1 MKNPKTIE
9 NYLRRKMRLEALLAV
24 VQRKGDLIKIVCTAS
39 YRKRVENLI
48 SHFSLTS
55 EQAQYLLNADVGFLM
70 DSEYED
76 VQKKYNQVVAYLAK
90 HNNDTS
96 IMSKENVITEF
107 FEDNKFLS
115 NTQWEYTLWR
125 GQKSSWSKSFTDIKG
140 DNCSSL
146 KEIFGIINENFEEK
160 FKQAV
165 SGLEKKRIMT
175 LHSSS
180 LLALLLFHSVSEN
193 NPIHFSINGKIVAFT
208 DVRFEVKNHVDESDS
223 KTKSN
228 VDIVLSGNGY
238 TLYLE
243 SKFSEYLGS
252 GTKNISN
259 TGYYKNIFERLEI
272 CLKQAGLKIE
282 FKDKIYIKG
291 RGKYC
296 EGPKQMISHYLGIKS
311 IKTSVKTDQSH
322 VVLGEILFD
331 FGKLSKNK
339 LDSYKD
345 IYKSLRVG
353 LENCAKDDGINLII
367 NDLITYQQVFQLKE
381 NQTFLERLPKNI
393 HTFYKL

>member
-24 VQRKGDLIKIVCTAS
+24 VQHKGELVKIIRTAPNL
-39 YRKRVENLI
+39 KKAEENLI

-55 EQAQYLLNADVGFLM
+55 EQVQYLLNADLRFLM
-70 DSEYED
+70 GSEYED
-76 VQKKYNQVVAYLAK
+76 VQKKYNQVAAYLAK

-96 IMSKENVITEF
+96 IMSKENVIVEF

-180 LLALLLFHSVSEN
+180 LLALLLFHSVSEE
-193 NPIHFSINGKIVAFT
+193 NPIHFCINGKVVAFT
-208 DVRFEVKNHVDESDS
+208 NVQFEVKNPVDESDS
-223 KTKSN
+223 TTNSN

-259 TGYYKNIFERLEI
+259 TGYYKNIFERLGI

-282 FKDKIYIKG
+282 FKDKIYIEG

-296 EGPKQMISHYLGIKS
+296 EGPKQMISHYLGIKTS
-311 IKTSVKTDQSH
+311 IKTDQSH

-345 IYKSLRVG
+345 IYKSLRAG

>member
-1 MKNPKTIE
+1 MKNAKTIE

-24 VQRKGDLIKIVCTAS
+24 VQHKGELVKIIRTAPNL
-39 YRKRVENLI
+39 KKAEENLI

-55 EQAQYLLNADVGFLM
+55 EQVQYLLNADVGFLL

-76 VQKKYNQVVAYLAK
+76 VQKKYNQVAAYLAK

-107 FEDNKFLS
+107 FKDNKLLS
-115 NTQWEYTLWR
+115 DIQLEQTPAGKTL
-125 GQKSSWSKSFTDIKG
+125 SSWSKSFADIKG
-140 DNCSSL
+140 DKCSSL
-146 KEIFGIINENFEEK
+146 KEIFGIKDKTFEEK

-180 LLALLLFHSVSEN
+180 LLALLLFHSVSEE
-193 NPIHFSINGKIVAFT
+193 NPIHFCINGKVVAFT
-208 DVRFEVKNHVDESDS
+208 NVQFEVKNTVDKRDS
-223 KTKSN
+223 NTKSN
-228 VDIVLSGNGY
+228 VDIVLSGSGY

-252 GTKNISN
+252 GTENISS
-259 TGYYKNIFERLEI
+259 TLYYKEIFKRLRR
-272 CLKQAGLKIE
+272 CLEQAGLKIE

-296 EGPKQMISHYLGIKS
+296 KGPKQMISHYLGIK
-311 IKTSVKTDQSH
+311 TSEKTDQSH

-345 IYKSLRVG
+345 IYKSLRAG
-353 LENCAKDDGINLII
+353 LEYCAKDDGINLII

-393 HTFYKL
+393 RTFYKL

>member
-1 MKNPKTIE
+1 
-9 NYLRRKMRLEALLAV
+9 
-24 VQRKGDLIKIVCTAS
+24 VQHKGELVKIIRTAPNL
-39 YRKRVENLI
+39 KKAEENLV
-48 SHFSLTS
+48 SHFGLTS
-55 EQAQYLLNADVGFLM
+55 EQVQYLLNAEVRFLM
-70 DSEYED
+70 GSEYED
-76 VQKKYNQVVAYLAK
+76 VQKRYNQVVAYLTK

-96 IMSKENVITEF
+96 IMSKENVIAEF

-180 LLALLLFHSVSEN
+180 LLALLLFHSVSEE
-193 NPIHFSINGKIVAFT
+193 NPIHFCINGKIVAFT
-208 DVRFEVKNHVDESDS
+208 DVRFEVKNPVDESDS

-228 VDIVLSGNGY
+228 IDIVLLGNGY

-252 GTKNISN
+252 GTENISN
-259 TGYYKNIFERLEI
+259 TGYYKNIFERLGI

-296 EGPKQMISHYLGIKS
+296 EGPKQMISHYLG

-345 IYKSLRVG
+345 IYKSLRAG

>member
-24 VQRKGDLIKIVCTAS
+24 VQRKGELIKIVCTAS

-76 VQKKYNQVVAYLAK
+76 VQKKYNQVAAYLAK

-140 DNCSSL
+140 DKCSSL
-146 KEIFGIINENFEEK
+146 KEIFGIKDKTFEEK

-180 LLALLLFHSVSEN
+180 LSALLLFHLVSEN

-208 DVRFEVKNHVDESDS
+208 DVRFEVKNTVDESGS

-228 VDIVLSGNGY
+228 VDIVLSGSGY

-243 SKFSEYLGS
+243 SKFSEYLDS
-252 GTKNISN
+252 GTANISN
-259 TGYYKNIFERLEI
+259 TLYYNEIFKRLRR
-272 CLKQAGLKIE
+272 CLEQAGLKIDM
-282 FKDKIYIKG
+282 DKICIEG

-296 EGPKQMISHYLGIKS
+296 EGPKQMISHYLGIK
-311 IKTSVKTDQSH
+311 TYVKTDQSH

-345 IYKSLRVG
+345 IYKSLRAG

-393 HTFYKL
+393 RTFYKL

>member
-1 MKNPKTIE
+1 MKNAKTIE

-24 VQRKGDLIKIVCTAS
+24 VQHKEEFINTIRKAPNLKKAE
-39 YRKRVENLI
+39 ENLI

-55 EQAQYLLNADVGFLM
+55 EQVQYLLNADVGFLL

-76 VQKKYNQVVAYLAK
+76 VQKKYNQVAAYLAK

-96 IMSKENVITEF
+96 IMSKENVIVEF
-107 FEDNKFLS
+107 FKDNKLLS
-115 NTQWEYTLWR
+115 DIQLEQTPAGKTH
-125 GQKSSWSKSFTDIKG
+125 SSWSKSFADIKG
-140 DNCSSL
+140 DKCSSL
-146 KEIFGIINENFEEK
+146 KEIFGIKDKTFEEK

-180 LLALLLFHSVSEN
+180 LLALLLFHSVSEE
-193 NPIHFSINGKIVAFT
+193 NPIHFCINRKVVAFT
-208 DVRFEVKNHVDESDS
+208 NVQFEVKNPVDKSDS

-228 VDIVLSGNGY
+228 VDIVLSGSGY

-252 GTKNISN
+252 GKANISS
-259 TGYYKNIFERLEI
+259 TLYYNEIFERLRR
-272 CLKQAGLKIE
+272 CLEQAGLKIDM
-282 FKDKIYIKG
+282 DKICIEG

-296 EGPKQMISHYLGIKS
+296 EGPKQMISHYLG

-345 IYKSLRVG
+345 IYKSLRAG